1 MQVHAVAAPLGGA
14 PDGSRGQAKAFRP
27 RGGVV
32 ALVLLLGACWFPKE
46 RGDRLEQRVE
56 RIEGESPAAQLDAER
71 SAIREQSRRV
81 DGMLAEVDKRLKE
94 LETAGKA
101 RAEPSGR
108 QGELAEELKRL
119 RAMLEQQGQRL
130 DAQGQRLDGM
140 EKALAQARRSAGER
154 VAEPRPVAPK
164 APSPREAPPMS
175 QDKAGY
181 LAFSREQ
188 ELKGEK
194 AVARELYEQYVKEFP
209 SDPTTAEAHFRLGEL
224 AYGERRYRD
233 AILSFGKVAGEFPR
247 SARAPD
253 ALVRT
258 AESMLQLNMK
268 DEAVAVLSEVPQRYP
283 GTSAA
288 ERAKKHLADLPG
300 ASTAARKR
308 K

>member
-1 MQVHAVAAPLGGA
+1 LGGA
-14 PDGSRGQAKAFRP
+14 PEGSRGEGKAFRP
-27 RGGVV
+27 RGGAV
-32 ALVLLLGACWFPKE
+32 ALALLLGACWFPKE

-56 RIEGESPAAQLDAER
+56 RIEGESPTAQLDAER

-94 LETAGKA
+94 LEAAGKA
-101 RAEPSGR
+101 RPEPSAR
-108 QGELAEELKRL
+108 QGELAEELKRM
-119 RAMLEQQGQRL
+119 RGMLEQQGQRL
-130 DAQGQRLDGM
+130 DAQGQRLAAM
-140 EKALAQARRSAGER
+140 EKALAQSRRSAGER
-154 VAEPRPVAPK
+154 VAEPRPVVPVPK

-209 SDPTTAEAHFRLGEL
+209 SDPTAAEAHFRLGEL

-233 AILSFGKVAGEFPR
+233 AIRSFGKVAAEFPR
-247 SARAPD
+247 SDRAPD
-253 ALVRT
+253 ALLRT
-258 AESMLQLNMK
+258 AESMLRLDMK
-268 DEAVAVLSEVPQRYP
+268 DDAVAVLSEVPQRYP

-288 ERAKKHLADLPG
+288 ERAKKHLAELPK
-300 ASTAARKR
+300 ASAAATKKR
-308 K
+308 E

>member
-1 MQVHAVAAPLGGA
+1 
-14 PDGSRGQAKAFRP
+14 
-27 RGGVV
+27 
-32 ALVLLLGACWFPKE
+32 
-46 RGDRLEQRVE
+46 RLEQRVE

-71 SAIREQSRRV
+71 SAVREQSRRV
-81 DGMLAEVDKRLKE
+81 DGMLGEVDKRLKE
-94 LETAGKA
+94 LETSGKA
-101 RAEPSGR
+101 RAEPSAR

-119 RAMLEQQGQRL
+119 RGMLEQQGQRL

-194 AVARELYEQYVKEFP
+194 TVARELYEQYVKEFP

-224 AYGERRYRD
+224 AYGERRYND
-233 AILSFGKVAGEFPR
+233 AILSFGKVAAEFPR

-300 ASTAARKR
+300 TSTAAKKR